1 MTTRAKRDPWFKP
14 PDMPIIASYYC
25 EEDEYRNPLVSP
37 VFADV
42 AGLPPVYIQ
51 VGDDEILLSDSTR
64 IAENIEAAGGEVTL
78 EIWPDM
84 FHVFQVFVHQ
94 MPESREAI
102 DQLVPF
108 VKSQL
113 GMSESSEA

>member
-1 MTTRAKRDPWFKP
+1 
-14 PDMPIIASYYC
+14 MPIIASYYC
-25 EEDEYRNPLVSP
+25 EEDDYRKPLVSP
-37 VFADV
+37 VYADV
-42 AGLPPVYIQ
+42 AGLPPIYIQ

-64 IAENIEAAGGEVTL
+64 IAEKLEAAGSEVTL

-102 DQLVPF
+102 GKFVPF
-108 VKSQL
+108 VRSRL
-113 GMSESSEA
+113 GIPESSEA